1 MQCTMCRL
9 QCNKIIINPTQ
20 SCTIYS
26 NARWSTLMQ
35 WRTMFVNNNS
45 YSAIVYIACQWCA
58 LISFYWK
65 CLDWSK
71 LYVFNSLLWCKKSK
85 GAAHNEGVKMA
96 PLLHQAS
103 SDWMWDWKGKGTKG
117 ETLVSK
123 TFTRPNMSTYMCVCQ
138 CNNQWKSR
146 GSVARQFTLI
156 GNTFAGIFKHRTL
169 SGIRQLIGHSVID
182 LLLAPAHTGPPQ
194 FQCMRCRDAA
204 QRTQSVHMWRWK
216 EALGL

>member
-1 MQCTMCRL
+1 MGRCRWLYGALCGGGCISLCAGDEQEFHCILIFSPAMQCTMCRL

-35 WRTMFVNNNS
+35 RRTMFVNNNS

-58 LISFYWK
+58 LISFYWN

-96 PLLHQAS
+96 PLLHEAS

-117 ETLVSK
+117 
-123 TFTRPNMSTYMCVCQ
+123 
-138 CNNQWKSR
+138 
-146 GSVARQFTLI
+146 GDI
-156 GNTFAGIFKHRTL
+156 GFENF
-169 SGIRQLIGHSVID
+169 HS
-182 LLLAPAHTGPPQ
+182 A
-194 FQCMRCRDAA
+194 
-204 QRTQSVHMWRWK
+204 
-216 EALGL
+216 